1 MTSAAGPEKIAI
13 LGGGIG
19 ALATAFELTSQP
31 GWRERFDITI
41 HTLGWRLGGK
51 CASSRGPDGRIE
63 EHGIHGFLGSYCN
76 AMPMMAACYAE
87 LGRPPGAPLATFEEA
102 FLPENFALMW
112 EFRDGAL
119 RKWTE
124 TFPTNDLE
132 PSDGTAFVKIEDV
145 LARVFE
151 FLDRW
156 TQNHGT
162 QTHAEQAL
170 AAQARG
176 LVAKA
181 ATAVAGSGP
190 AGSGHPLIA
199 LLEDGWRLLGRLILD
214 LVEGSDALRRLF
226 IFVDYIFTLVLGF
239 LRDDIVNRGF
249 DSIDDENWSDWLLKH
264 GANPITV
271 SSPLAMTT
279 INLSYQYPTG
289 DTTVSPRM
297 AAGAYLHWTL
307 KAFAYMGSS
316 AWMFAAGTGET
327 IIAPL
332 YLVLR
337 ARGVKFAFFHKVEA
351 LRLTADASAVQSV
364 EIAVQAHLKDPAKPY
379 EPLFD
384 VKGLPSWPRRP
395 FHDQLVEGEALEAG
409 DIDLESWWTPWIAPG
424 HLALEAGADFDRL
437 VFAISIGAIPYLC
450 GDLITARPAWGEMV
464 TAIPTVRTQTLQ
476 VWLSKDMWEL
486 GWDIRFTGY
495 DTLISC
501 TYLTPGNGQ
510 VEFRHLIPLEDWPA
524 DRTPKSL
531 WYFCGL
537 MSSYGA
543 DPPFTDHGFPNR
555 QWNRV
560 RFQSIQYLQAG
571 MGPLLPKATT
581 DARNPPG
588 DPVGF
593 DFNLLVDTL
602 GKIEPDGVAN
612 AGIARIESQYWRANI
627 DPTERYVTSPPGSTK
642 HRLKAWDSGFSNLV
656 VAGDWIYTG
665 LNVGSVEGTVMSGK
679 LASYALSGAPARDT
693 IIGYPKAKT

>member
-1 MTSAAGPEKIAI
+1 MAGGGGPEKIAI

-31 GWRERFDITI
+31 GWQERFDITI

-51 CASSRGPDGRIE
+51 CASSRGPHGRIE
-63 EHGIHGFLGSYCN
+63 EHGIHGFLGSYYN

-102 FLPENFALMW
+102 FLPESFAMMW

-124 TFPTNDLE
+124 TFPGNDIK
-132 PSDGTAFVKIEDV
+132 PSDGTAFVELERV
-145 LARVFE
+145 LAAVFE

-156 TQNHGT
+156 TRAHHAPGL
-162 QTHAEQAL
+162 AEQVL
-170 AAQARG
+170 AGRARD
-176 LVAKA
+176 LIAAA
-181 ATAVAGSGP
+181 ATAVSAGGALDS
-190 AGSGHPLIA
+190 SHPLLT
-199 LLEDGWRLLGRLILD
+199 LLEKGWRLVGGLILD
-214 LVEGSDALRRLF
+214 VVEGSDALRHLF

-239 LRDDIVNRGF
+239 LRDDIVTRGF
-249 DSIDDENWSDWLLKH
+249 DAIDDQNWSDWMLAH
-264 GANPITV
+264 GANPLTV
-271 SSPLAMTT
+271 SSPLALTT

-307 KAFAYMGSS
+307 KSFAYMGSS

-337 ARGVKFAFFHKVEA
+337 ARGVKFEFFHKVEA
-351 LRLTADASAVQSV
+351 LRLTADGGAIQAVEVS
-364 EIAVQAHLKDPAKPY
+364 VQAHLKDPAKPY
-379 EPLFD
+379 EPLFE
-384 VKGLPSWPRRP
+384 VKGLPSWPARP
-395 FHDQLVEGEALEAG
+395 FYDQLVEGEALEAG
-409 DIDLESWWTPWIAPG
+409 GIDLESYWTPWVAPEQIT
-424 HLALEAGADFDRL
+424 LRAGVDFDKV
-437 VFAISIGAIPYLC
+437 VFAIAIGAIPYLC
-450 GDLITARPAWGEMV
+450 KDLIAARPAWGEMV
-464 TAIPTVRTQTLQ
+464 QAIPTVLTQHLQ
-476 VWLSKDMWEL
+476 VWLSKDITEL
-486 GWDIRFTGY
+486 GWDIPFTGT
-495 DTLISC
+495 DTVISC

-510 VEFRHLIPLEDWPA
+510 VEFRHLIPFEDWPA
-524 DRTPKSL
+524 DNQPKSL

-537 MSSYGA
+537 MSSYSPPPPFA
-543 DPPFTDHGFPNR
+543 DPSWPNY

-560 RFQSIQYLQAG
+560 RFQWIQYLQAG

-581 DARNPPG
+581 NAQNPPG

-593 DFNLLVDTL
+593 DFTLLVDT
-602 GKIEPDGVAN
+602 GPPIRADGLPNVGN
-612 AGIARIESQYWRANI
+612 ARIESQYWRANI
-627 DPTERYVTSPPGSTK
+627 DPSERYVTSPPGSTR
-642 HRLKAWDSGFSNLV
+642 HRLKAWDTGFSNLV

-665 LNVGSVEGTVMSGK
+665 INVGSVEGTVMSGK
-679 LASYALSGAPARDT
+679 LASYALSGAPALDT
-693 IIGYPKAKT
+693 IIGYPAAKT